1 LTHTAWPLLLILRR
15 LLRDGDC
22 KRTQE
27 SGEKNEREGESRS
40 LSGSRSFWSCRVFS
54 HDSKL
59 PEKCWGKYSRKRA
72 AGESARPRNLKGAKT
87 MPVIGRMDDQVE
99 EVLIAP
105 IARRHEQKRKERE
118 QENQAQREEA
128 TGTEEEVEQPGSSE

>member
-1 LTHTAWPLLLILRR
+1 
-15 LLRDGDC
+15 
-22 KRTQE
+22 
-27 SGEKNEREGESRS
+27 
-40 LSGSRSFWSCRVFS
+40 
-54 HDSKL
+54 
-59 PEKCWGKYSRKRA
+59 
-72 AGESARPRNLKGAKT
+72 